1 MGARKVGRAIRKVG
15 ILGGSFNPPHICHLL
30 ASRYLLET
38 SDLEEIWWIPVYR
51 HAFEKDREL
60 GPFSDRVAMCEA
72 VAEQTEGIRVDSI
85 ESELGERS
93 WTIDTVSALR
103 SRHPGVEFSWVIG
116 SDLLGELH
124 LWSRWDELV
133 ELLSFVVLG
142 RGEEVAS
149 SSLPAGGRFEV
160 RDFQLPDVSST
171 VVRDRISEGVDFRH
185 LVPAAVFDYLCAHP
199 TLYR

>member
-1 MGARKVGRAIRKVG
+1 MSTAARKVG

-38 SDLEEIWWIPVYR
+38 TDLEEIWWLPVHR
-51 HAFEKDREL
+51 HAFDKDRSL
-60 GPFSDRVAMCEA
+60 APFGDRVAMCEA

-93 WTIDTVSALR
+93 WTIDTVCALR

-124 LWSRWDELV
+124 RWSRWEELRAS
-133 ELLSFVVLG
+133 LSFVVLG
-142 RGEEVAS
+142 RGEEVDAV
-149 SSLPAGGRFEV
+149 SLPAGGRFEV

-171 VVRDRISEGVDFRH
+171 GVRDRIRDGVDFRH

>member
-1 MGARKVGRAIRKVG
+1 MGASEVSVAATKVG
-15 ILGGSFNPPHICHLL
+15 ILGGSFNPPHVCHLL

-38 SDLEEIWWIPVYR
+38 TDLEEIWWLPVYR
-51 HAFEKDREL
+51 HAFDKDRSL
-60 GPFSDRVAMCEA
+60 APFDDRVAMCEA
-72 VAEQTEGIRVDSI
+72 VADQAEGIRVDRI

-93 WTIDTVSALR
+93 WTVDTVRALR
-103 SRHPGVEFSWVIG
+103 SRHPGVEFSWVVG

-124 LWSRWDELV
+124 LWSRWEELCTS
-133 ELLSFVVLG
+133 LSFVVLG
-142 RGEEVAS
+142 RGEAVPADR
-149 SSLPAGGRFEV
+149 LPAGGRFEV

-171 VVRDRISEGVDFRH
+171 GVRDRIRDGADFRH